1 MDMELLAGERLDDLQ
16 RNGYKIIQNEK
27 LFCFG
32 MDAVLLSAFTKVREG
47 ETVLDLG
54 TGTGVIPILLEA
66 RTRGKSFTGLEICRA
81 SADMA
86 ARSVKYNQLE
96 SKVSIV
102 QGDIK
107 EADRIFPAASFDV
120 VTSNPPYMTANH
132 GLVNPDVDK
141 ACARHELLC
150 TLEDV
155 VRQAA
160 RALKPRGRFYM
171 VHRPFR
177 MAEIIRVLSAYKL
190 EPKRL
195 QLVYPFVDKEPNM
208 LLVECLKGG
217 NPRVTVEPPLIVYQ
231 EPGVYTEYVR
241 RLYGVEESI
250 RETLDESAFP

>member
-1 MDMELLAGERLDDLQ
+1 MSVELLPGERLDDLQ
-16 RNGYKIIQNEK
+16 RNGYKIIQNER

-32 MDAVLLSAFTKVREG
+32 MDAVLLSAFAKVKEG

-66 RTRGKSFTGLEICRA
+66 RTPGRHFTGLEICAA

-96 SKVSIV
+96 KKVSII

-141 ACARHELLC
+141 AAARHEILC
-150 TLEDV
+150 TLDDV

-160 RALKPRGRFYM
+160 RALKDKGRFYM

-177 MAEIIRVLSAYKL
+177 MAEIIRVLSKYKL
-190 EPKRL
+190 EPKRI

-208 LLVECLKGG
+208 LLIECLKGG
-217 NPRVTVEPPLIVYQ
+217 NPRVTVEPPLIVYR
-231 EPGVYTEYVR
+231 EPGVYTEYLKS
-241 RLYGVEESI
+241 LYGME
-250 RETLDESAFP
+250 